1 MVDTGLFVT
10 FEPNLCSLTQQRGQ
24 KAPNYLK
31 IQTKLW
37 LCPVAQLPPYLFG
50 PHRKSNRRP
59 RARRR
64 DAQPQE
70 SARCSS
76 CVRCTLHGNARLCS
90 LMRMIVAIIDGT
102 DTANSHRESNLVSKS
117 AAAVVFLRAILPRV
131 QLHKATFLSK
141 QLIIDIT
148 PILG

>member
-1 MVDTGLFVT
+1 MLLLNRICVLLRSREAKTAKI
-10 FEPNLCSLTQQRGQ
+10 FENT
-24 KAPNYLK
+24 N
-31 IQTKLW
+31 QTLA
-37 LCPVAQLPPYLFG
+37 V
-50 PHRKSNRRP
+50 HRSRTSPLSVRSPENRRP
-59 RARRR
+59 RARSRDR

-90 LMRMIVAIIDGT
+90 LLGMIMAIINGT